1 MSTVPAAWEAEGG
14 GASELGSSKWY
25 RYSQLQE
32 ATGSP
37 GSPEEERWSFLL
49 YPQGK
54 EEKKKLCPQAC
65 LACLW
70 SNHTVLRGTQGERE
84 PPVRAAV
91 GERQIT
97 FPAAC
102 PFLTQGTETHHFL
115 ASGYQRT
122 AQDGRG
128 WARACFCHDPQP

>member
-1 MSTVPAAWEAEGG
+1 MAQG
-14 GASELGSSKWY
+14 Y

-32 ATGSP
+32 ATGSRGLQKERDGVFFPFIPRENKEKEAVSPSLP
-37 GSPEEERWSFLL
+37 GL
-49 YPQGK
+49 PQVKPQCSEGK
-54 EEKKKLCPQAC
+54 A
-65 LACLW
+65 
-70 SNHTVLRGTQGERE
+70 GERE

-102 PFLTQGTETHHFL
+102 PFLTQGTETHHFM
-115 ASGYQRT
+115 ASGYRRR